1 MKTLRI
7 FLSGVLVLICMGLYS
22 NAESG
27 MQALNDQ
34 YLSDISGQT
43 ATVSTNETG
52 FVNFVEKR
60 LGGVISDEAKDSE
73 AFMETLS
80 FFEKLSGEIIESPF
94 APKFSFPENEN
105 GTGVDFQL
113 GGLKLHFRSIDING
127 TVTVRE

>member
-1 MKTLRI
+1 
-7 FLSGVLVLICMGLYS
+7 MGLYS

-34 YLSDISGQT
+34 YLSVISGQT

-80 FFEKLSGEIIESPF
+80 FFENLSGEIIESPF
-94 APKFSFPENEN
+94 APKF
-105 GTGVDFQL
+105 L
-113 GGLKLHFRSIDING
+113 LLKMKMVLVSIFSWA
-127 TVTVRE
+127 V